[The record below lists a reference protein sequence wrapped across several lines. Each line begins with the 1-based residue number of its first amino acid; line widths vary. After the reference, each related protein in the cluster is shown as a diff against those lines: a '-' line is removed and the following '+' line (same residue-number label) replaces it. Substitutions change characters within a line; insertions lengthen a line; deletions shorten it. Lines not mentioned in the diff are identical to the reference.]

1 LVTYLQDHL
10 AGSAGA
16 IEILEALREEHADE
30 TLGQFA
36 ADILAEV
43 QHDRATLED
52 MIERLDGGASVLK
65 ETTAWLGAKLGRF
78 KLGRGLSDDLGAFE
92 ALEIV
97 ALGILGKKSLWD
109 ALKMVGATDAR
120 LSGLDLARLA
130 ERARTQHARVEERR
144 LEMARKVFG

>member
-1 LVTYLQDHL
+1 MPAGRVRRRDPDHTRG
-10 AGSAGA
+10 AGW
-16 IEILEALREEHADE
+16 HASCRIQRWVR
-30 TLGQFA
+30 G
-36 ADILAEV
+36 
-43 QHDRATLED
+43 
-52 MIERLDGGASVLK
+52 SVIGPG
-65 ETTAWLGAKLGRF
+65 T
-78 KLGRGLSDDLGAFE
+78 FE

-109 ALKMVGATDAR
+109 APKMVGATDAR